1 MSSLNMTHLPDAD
14 YRLLLDTGTMKL
26 STGLP
31 RNNGTHILLADRQPK
46 VRFALRVLLERQPDV
61 VIVGEAI
68 NVEDL
73 ISQTRA
79 KRPDLVLL
87 DWDLPGLMASGYLPS
102 LRKINPEMS
111 VIALSG
117 HAEARQGALA
127 PVSMI
132 SPVKLIPQNGCW
144 PKSKNAR
151 GDVCE
156 RWITPCKLDRYL
168 SPFVAKPPIVIH
180 DHALLTS

>member
-14 YRLLLDTGTMKL
+14 YRLLFDTGTMKL

-46 VRFALRVLLERQPDV
+46 VRFALRVLLERQPNV

-73 ISQTRA
+73 ISQTRT

-117 HAEARQGALA
+117 HAEARQGALGA
-127 PVSMI
+127 GVDDFA
-132 SPVKLIPQNGCW
+132 
-144 PKSKNAR
+144 SKV
-151 GDVCE
+151 DPPE
-156 RWITPCKLDRYL
+156 RLL
-168 SPFVAKPPIVIH
+168 AKIQECTRRRLRKV
-180 DHALLTS
+180 DHTL

>member
-14 YRLLLDTGTMKL
+14 YRLLFDTGTMKL

-31 RNNGTHILLADRQPK
+31 RSNGTHILLADRQPK
-46 VRFALRVLLERQPDV
+46 VRFALRVLLERQPNV

-117 HAEARQGALA
+117 HAEARQGALGA
-127 PVSMI
+127 GVDDFA
-132 SPVKLIPQNGCW
+132 
-144 PKSKNAR
+144 SKV
-151 GDVCE
+151 DPPE
-156 RWITPCKLDRYL
+156 RLLAKIQECTRRRLRKVDHTP
-168 SPFVAKPPIVIH
+168 
-180 DHALLTS
+180 